1 MKILKSIDLID
12 PNIDLCATPAD
23 IFAHSLNKLFY
34 FAALKPIS

>member
-1 MKILKSIDLID
+1 MKILKSSG

-34 FAALKPIS
+34 FATLKPIS